1 MDINEK
7 NPWAKIPPGKK
18 AIPVF
23 KDPKIKKRFLWAID
37 EDKNHCLLFEA
48 KEENTAIPP
57 KKDLPKLRGLSI
69 SELSSNK
76 RFLKLLF
83 RYSTTRNIF
92 GIMLF
97 TYQCKC

>member
-76 RFLKLLF
+76 RFLKITLLD
-83 RYSTTRNIF
+83 RTV
-92 GIMLF
+92 
-97 TYQCKC
+97 